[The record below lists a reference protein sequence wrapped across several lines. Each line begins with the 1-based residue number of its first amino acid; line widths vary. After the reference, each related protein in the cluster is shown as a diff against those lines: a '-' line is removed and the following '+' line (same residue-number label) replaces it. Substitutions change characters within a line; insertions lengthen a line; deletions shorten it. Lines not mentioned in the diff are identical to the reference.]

1 MFIEQ
6 AYKGKTDWW
15 RYVIGIIII
24 FLGWQLLGV
33 IPLTIV
39 AYIAAGNFELFIT
52 AAENNFMDL
61 AIDPNLFLFLLIL
74 MFTCGLLGLWF
85 AVKFV
90 HEQSFKDVTTTRDKV
105 DWSRIWF
112 SFFMVIAV
120 NLPLFIIGYF
130 LSPEDLVWNFDP
142 VPFLILVLI
151 SIFFLPL
158 QTSFEEYL
166 FRGYLM
172 QGFGILNR
180 KSLIIVLVIV
190 TLALGALAYFTP
202 NAGVDSIFSITFFVF
217 LALLFSML
225 FTNHKARAL
234 ILTSVFFGLLHS
246 LNPEV
251 EKLGYIMMVF
261 YIGTGFL
268 LGIMTLMDEGME
280 LALGFHAANNIFA
293 AILVTADWTAFQVP
307 ALFTDISEP
316 SAGFDIVIPVVVIY
330 PIYLYILARKYQ
342 WKDWKEKLLGK
353 VENPKMLKPS
363 EEF

>member
-6 AYKGKTDWW
+6 AFKAKTDWW
-15 RYVIGIIII
+15 RYVIGVVVI

-33 IPLTIV
+33 IPLTVV
-39 AYIAAGNFELFIT
+39 AFLAAGDFQTFFA
-52 AAENNFMDL
+52 AAENSFMGL
-61 AIDPNLFLFLLIL
+61 GIDPNFFLFLIIL
-74 MFTCGLLGLWF
+74 SFTCGLLGLWF
-85 AVKFV
+85 SVKFI
-90 HEQSFKDVTTTRDKV
+90 HEQPFKEVTTSRKKV

-112 SFFMVIAV
+112 AFFMVVAI

-130 LSPEDLVWNFDP
+130 MEPESFIWNFDP
-142 VPFLILVLI
+142 LPFFTLLVIAIL
-151 SIFFLPL
+151 FLPL

-172 QGFGILNR
+172 QAFGLLGRNR
-180 KSLIIVLVIV
+180 WLPLII
-190 TLALGALAYFTP
+190 
-202 NAGVDSIFSITFFVF
+202 
-217 LALLFSML
+217 
-225 FTNHKARAL
+225 
-234 ILTSVFFGLLHS
+234 TSVSFGLLHS

-307 ALFTDISEP
+307 SLFMDVSEP
-316 SAGFDIVIPVVVIY
+316 SAGFDIVAPVVIVY
-330 PIYLYILARKYQ
+330 PIYLYILARKYGWTNWQ
-342 WKDWKEKLLGK
+342 EKLFGK
-353 VENPKMLKPS
+353 VERPVMLKPS
-363 EEF
+363 EEG